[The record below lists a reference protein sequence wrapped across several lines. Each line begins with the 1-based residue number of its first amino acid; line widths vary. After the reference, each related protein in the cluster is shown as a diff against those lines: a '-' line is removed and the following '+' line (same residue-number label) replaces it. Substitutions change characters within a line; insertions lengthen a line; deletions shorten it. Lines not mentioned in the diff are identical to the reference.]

1 MFGLS
6 TIALRWIGG
15 AVLVLLL
22 LGAVY
27 AKGWLDRDKDFSKYK
42 VEVKAAAMAQEEATK
57 RAITAQEQ
65 ITKRTEVK
73 YEKDISTL
81 RAVYNRLRG
90 TTGGSAM
97 STVPNPATDPA
108 QATAYY
114 LDVAPELAT
123 QCGETTQQLVSLQ
136 EWIADQS
143 QVAQ

>member
-6 TIALRWIGG
+6 IVAVRWIGG
-15 AVLVLLL
+15 AVFVLLL
-22 LGAVY
+22 LGGVY

-42 VEVKAAAMAQEEATK
+42 VEVKAAVMAQEEATK

-65 ITKRTEVK
+65 ITKKTEVE

-90 TTGGSAM
+90 STSSSAV
-97 STVPNPATDPA
+97 STIPNPATDPA

-114 LDVAPELAT
+114 LDVAPELAI
-123 QCGETTQQLVSLQ
+123 QCGETTQQVIGLQ
-136 EWIADQS
+136 EWIKEQELNK
-143 QVAQ
+143 